1 MKYKIRVTVSP
12 PSSKKMVIFLSE
24 EKEIDPVVMTG
35 ADIICTVDGCG
46 KPAKMR
52 VLPVTFQRVML
63 CDEHYEKIGGRIAQ
77 VNKENK
83 EE

>member
-1 MKYKIRVTVSP
+1 
-12 PSSKKMVIFLSE
+12 MVIFLSE
-24 EKEIDPVVMTG
+24 EETNPVVMTG

-63 CDEHYEKIGGRIAQ
+63 CDEHYERIGGRITP
-77 VNKENK
+77 VDSETEPDNE
-83 EE
+83 